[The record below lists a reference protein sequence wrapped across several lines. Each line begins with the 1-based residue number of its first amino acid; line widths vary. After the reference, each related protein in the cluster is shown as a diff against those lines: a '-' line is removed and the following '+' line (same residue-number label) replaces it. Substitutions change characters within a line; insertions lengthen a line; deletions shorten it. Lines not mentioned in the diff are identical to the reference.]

1 MAEKTEKNNSYH
13 DLLEELDAYMDWPEG
28 SPAIYNY
35 YESYIALETRESL
48 AKYGVT
54 DELIELDKKILRGLK
69 KYKAELNRDYVDDYP
84 LDHWWWHLDE
94 IQAGTYPPEE
104 LPEYLQDEYAKL
116 HPEHKA

>member
-1 MAEKTEKNNSYH
+1 VAEKTEKNNSYH
-13 DLLEELDAYMDWPEG
+13 DLLEELDAYMVWPEG

-35 YESYIALETRESL
+35 YESYIALETRELLSE
-48 AKYGVT
+48 YEIT

-69 KYKAELNRDYVDDYP
+69 KYPAELNRNYVDSYP

-104 LPEYLQDEYAKL
+104 LPEYLQEEYAKL
-116 HPEHKA
+116 HHGNKV